1 MKPIYVKLPVLCR
14 TGVRDAKGF
23 ERQYL
28 PQLCQSRLN
37 DQMEGTSVASLVLE
51 CSERRP
57 VAGCYCPKVLDIS
70 SLKMSPA
77 LGFYSPMYL

>member
-1 MKPIYVKLPVLCR
+1 MKPLYVKLPVLCR

-23 ERQYL
+23 ERQHL

-51 CSERRP
+51 CSATEDQKGLRGDLWQAAIAQRFGILL
-57 VAGCYCPKVLDIS
+57 A
-70 SLKMSPA
+70 
-77 LGFYSPMYL
+77 

>member
-1 MKPIYVKLPVLCR
+1 MKPLYVKLPVLCQ

-23 ERQYL
+23 EKQHL

-51 CSERRP
+51 CS
-57 VAGCYCPKVLDIS
+57 AT
-70 SLKMSPA
+70 
-77 LGFYSPMYL
+77 